1 MNIVKSGF
9 VNGKQR
15 YSIINDGDIIKSSY
29 DKHKLQDYLNP
40 PIEPVCEEITEETQ
54 ILDLDNIEDDTL
66 ITYKGTVNNGIK
78 RIDEFKIIKNT
89 SDVLEVYLPKDEK
102 LSIFPVG
109 DLHIGSPQFNK
120 EWLDYWFDII
130 AKCKN
135 YVVVYLMGDIF
146 EVASK
151 KVGDSSFRQKYDV
164 NDQEHIFK
172 KKVNNLK
179 KRLGY
184 NPFRASVSGNHDKRL
199 LELDY
204 SLNRSMSEDLD
215 ILKYGHKIYDTII
228 VNGKTLKIHL
238 YHGKHTNKEQHLR
251 QGAFIRDTNKKS
263 ADLFLEGHNHDTDVF
278 STYITGDGVN
288 YRRFFGFTGSALDY
302 KDGYADEKDLIE
314 IPKGFIEY
322 EIYPNGGLNGKEYHS
337 DLIDWEK

>member
-172 KKVNNLK
+172 KK
-179 KRLGY
+179 
-184 NPFRASVSGNHDKRL
+184 
-199 LELDY
+199 
-204 SLNRSMSEDLD
+204 
-215 ILKYGHKIYDTII
+215 
-228 VNGKTLKIHL
+228 
-238 YHGKHTNKEQHLR
+238 
-251 QGAFIRDTNKKS
+251 
-263 ADLFLEGHNHDTDVF
+263 
-278 STYITGDGVN
+278 
-288 YRRFFGFTGSALDY
+288 
-302 KDGYADEKDLIE
+302 
-314 IPKGFIEY
+314 
-322 EIYPNGGLNGKEYHS
+322 
-337 DLIDWEK
+337 